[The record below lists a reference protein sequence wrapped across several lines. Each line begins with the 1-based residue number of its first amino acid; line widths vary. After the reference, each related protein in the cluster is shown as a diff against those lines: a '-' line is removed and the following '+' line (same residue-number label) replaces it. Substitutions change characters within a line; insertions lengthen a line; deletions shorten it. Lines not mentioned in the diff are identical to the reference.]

1 MQQKATRFFQDRFA
15 STLKLRRRVCAEEFA
30 LKSLRCSLRLR
41 IARLHDFIE
50 IFLEVSHVI
59 GDKTECMMER
69 KPLDIGGI
77 LGKIIA
83 LTIEFGEDWFDL
95 HISGGYYAALEVPA
109 TPSRVTMKKSLV
121 IG

>member
-1 MQQKATRFFQDRFA
+1 M
-15 STLKLRRRVCAEEFA
+15 RRRVCAEEVA
-30 LKSLRCSLRLR
+30 LKRLR
-41 IARLHDFIE
+41 RSIWLWIARFHDFIE
-50 IFLEVSHVI
+50 IFLKVSHVI
-59 GDKTECMMER
+59 GDETECMMER
-69 KPLDIGGI
+69 KPFDIGGI

>member
-15 STLKLRRRVCAEEFA
+15 STHKRSPRL
-30 LKSLRCSLRLR
+30 LRLW
-41 IARLHDFIE
+41 IARFHDFIE
-50 IFLEVSHVI
+50 IFLKVSHVI
-59 GDKTECMMER
+59 RDETECMMER
-69 KPLDIGGI
+69 KPLDICGI

-121 IG
+121 IGYGKRE